1 MGSYTILTM
10 IKKISVSVALVIAF
24 VIIVTNGSTIFS
36 APTAIAELEPK
47 EPAIEIRYISPYI
60 KISPFDHHFRV
71 VGDSIGI
78 DWKLIAAIAFTESR
92 FDSTA
97 NSSVGA
103 CGVMQV
109 MPRTLRQQGIP
120 DSLYFSP
127 EHNIKAAAGLIDNLN
142 HIFRR
147 IKDFDERSNFILA
160 SYNAGIGE
168 ISDAMRLAEKYGRNR
183 YKWENSVDTFLIL
196 KSNPEYYND
205 ELCKNGSFYDW
216 RQTLQFVRKVKRTW
230 HRYIDIQEQYND
242 SIFEI
247 LQSDSTVRIKR

>member
-1 MGSYTILTM
+1 M
-10 IKKISVSVALVIAF
+10 IRRFFISITLIISFV
-24 VIIVTNGSTIFS
+24 VIITNGSTIFS
-36 APTAIAELEPK
+36 APVVAEESLPEETAV
-47 EPAIEIRYISPYI
+47 EIKYVSPYI
-60 KISPFDHHFRV
+60 KISPFDHHFRAA
-71 VGDSIGI
+71 GDSVGL
-78 DWKLIAAIAFTESR
+78 DWKFIAAIAFTESR
-92 FDSTA
+92 FDSMA
-97 NSSVGA
+97 HSSVGA

-109 MPRTLRQQGIP
+109 MPRTLRQQGVP

-147 IKDFDERSNFILA
+147 IDNFEERSNFILA

-216 RQTLQFVRKVKRTW
+216 KQTLQFVRKVKRTW
-230 HRYIDIQEQYND
+230 NRYIKIQEQYND

>member
-1 MGSYTILTM
+1 MKKRLCFSLILIVTF
-10 IKKISVSVALVIAF
+10 A
-24 VIIVTNGSTIFS
+24 IIVTNGNIVFR
-36 APTAIAELEPK
+36 APEVTPEP
-47 EPAIEIRYISPYI
+47 EPVIEYRYISPYI
-60 KISPFDHHFRV
+60 EISPYDTHFR
-71 VGDSIGI
+71 SAAKEIGI

-97 NSSVGA
+97 RSSVGA
-103 CGVMQV
+103 SGVMQV

-120 DSLYFSP
+120 DSLHFVP
-127 EHNIKAAAGLIDNLN
+127 EHNIKAAAGLLGDLN

-147 IKDFDERSNFILA
+147 IDNFEERSNFILA

-168 ISDAMRLAEKYGRNR
+168 VSDAMRLAEKYGRNR

-205 ELCKNGSFYDW
+205 EVCKNGSFYDW
-216 RQTLQFVRKVKRTW
+216 KQTLQFVRKVKRTW
-230 HRYIDIQEQYND
+230 NRYIKLQEQYND

-247 LQSDSTVRIKR
+247 LQNDSTVKIKR

>member
-1 MGSYTILTM
+1 MIRRFFISLTL
-10 IKKISVSVALVIAF
+10 IISFV
-24 VIIVTNGSTIFS
+24 VIITNGNTIFS
-36 APTAIAELEPK
+36 APAVAEESLTEETAV
-47 EPAIEIRYISPYI
+47 EIKYVSPYI
-60 KISPFDHHFRV
+60 KISPFDHHFRAA
-71 VGDSIGI
+71 GDSVGL
-78 DWKLIAAIAFTESR
+78 DWKFIAAIAFTESR
-92 FDSTA
+92 FDSMA
-97 NSSVGA
+97 HSSVGA

-109 MPRTLRQQGIP
+109 MPRTLLQQGVP

-147 IKDFDERSNFILA
+147 IDNFEERSNFILA

-216 RQTLQFVRKVKRTW
+216 KQTLQFVRKVKRTW
-230 HRYIDIQEQYND
+230 NRYIKIQEQYND

>member
-1 MGSYTILTM
+1 MIRRFFISLTL
-10 IKKISVSVALVIAF
+10 IISFV
-24 VIIVTNGSTIFS
+24 VIITNGNTIFS
-36 APTAIAELEPK
+36 APVVAEESLPE
-47 EPAIEIRYISPYI
+47 EPAVEIRYISPYI
-60 KISPFDHHFRV
+60 KISPFDHHFRAA
-71 VGDSIGI
+71 GDSVGL
-78 DWKLIAAIAFTESR
+78 DWKFIAAIAFTESR
-92 FDSTA
+92 FDSMA
-97 NSSVGA
+97 HSSVGA

-109 MPRTLRQQGIP
+109 MPRTLRQQGVP

-147 IKDFDERSNFILA
+147 IDNFEERSNFILA

-205 ELCKNGSFYDW
+205 ELCKNGSFHDW
-216 RQTLQFVRKVKRTW
+216 KQTLQFVRKVKRTW
-230 HRYIDIQEQYND
+230 NRYIEIQEQYND